1 MVRSIALLLLI
12 TAASVRAFLP
22 SLPVLKSSLRHS
34 SSLRVLAPE
43 PTSAANDEAT
53 PTTPLGLP
61 YTSLTIGVLSDSD
74 YSPFES
80 RVALT
85 PETMAVLVEKGFK
98 CVVQSGA
105 GISNDNIAFPDESYE
120 RVGCSIVKT
129 DSELISASSVIA
141 KIRPPT
147 ASQISELSSDK
158 ILLSQ
163 ISPSLNPEIME
174 PLTKSGATVFDLTSV
189 PRMLSRAQAFDT
201 LSSQANIAGYR
212 SVVEASTVFGR
223 FFSGQ
228 MTAAGKVPPAKVLV
242 LGVGVAGL
250 AAIQTARNMGSIV
263 RAFDVRP
270 VTKEQVESMGAE
282 FLTVDYVEDGSGDGG
297 YAKEMSDGF
306 KAAQAAMML
315 EQAGDVDIIITT
327 ALIPGRKAPIL
338 VTEEMLN
345 AMKTGSVI
353 VDLAAAN
360 GGNVEASVP
369 DSVITTSK
377 GVTIVGFTD
386 LPSRLPAT
394 SSNLFSNN
402 IKNFLL
408 SIGPQTTKNKG
419 YFHIDTSDEAVDNM
433 MIIKDGKDR
442 RDDMTPY
449 SPPAPKAVTEVSTL
463 TPEEIQAEEAA
474 RHKDEFVQT
483 IVYGSVAALALTLVG
498 AKGGASTLLG
508 SFALAGLAGQQV
520 VWGVAPALHSPLM
533 AVTNAISGLT
543 AVGGMSLLA
552 HSQADSIIPNSGAG
566 WAGAVALTLSCVN
579 IVGGFTVS
587 GKMLDLFRRPE
598 DPEEFFELYLV
609 PFGVMVSGLALS
621 AAGVFGDLEGTT
633 SVTGIAGAI
642 CCISA
647 IAALA
652 KQETARAGN
661 AIGIA
666 GVGLGVA
673 STVGDMTLAG
683 ANLAAFEQTA
693 LFAAG
698 GATIGG
704 TLAKGVGPSQ
714 LPETVAGFH
723 SLVGLAAM
731 LGAIGE
737 YLSNSGSL
745 DTGIL
750 ACVYAATWV
759 GGITFTGSIIA
770 YLKLA
775 QVLGS
780 APLILPGKDA
790 INLSALAVSA
800 AGLAAFLDPTLAASV
815 SSDPETVRLAALA
828 MVSLVSSGLGL
839 SLVSS
844 IGGADMPVVITVL
857 NSYSGW
863 ALVAEGFMLQQPLLS
878 EVGALIGFSGAI
890 LTWIMCQ
897 AMNRSVINVI
907 LGGAP
912 ASSAPEGEAKVYD
925 GEVTTANLDAL
936 VESVKEAESIIIVP
950 GYGLAVAQA
959 QFTLA
964 SVVAKLV
971 KMKKRVRFAIHPVA
985 GRMPGQLNVLL
996 AEAGV
1001 PYDIVEEL
1009 EEINDDFE
1017 STDVAL
1023 VIGASDTV
1031 NKGAEE
1037 DENCSIYGMPVLGV
1051 WKAKKTF
1058 VIKRK
1063 LDSVGYAGLV
1073 NPTLY
1078 DEGVDVVLG
1087 DAKDVCEAVNAAL

>member
-1 MVRSIALLLLI
+1 M
-12 TAASVRAFLP
+12 SV
-22 SLPVLKSSLRHS
+22 
-34 SSLRVLAPE
+34 
-43 PTSAANDEAT
+43 
-53 PTTPLGLP
+53 GL
-61 YTSLTIGVLSDSD
+61 LSDQKF
-74 YSPFES
+74 SPYES

-85 PETMAVLVEKGFK
+85 PDTMGTLVDLGFK
-98 CVVQSGA
+98 CFVESGA
-105 GISNDNIAFPDESYE
+105 GVSNGNIAFPDEAYE
-120 RVGCSIVKT
+120 TAGCKIVK
-129 DSELISASSVIA
+129 DDEALIKSAGIIA

-147 ASQISELSSDK
+147 PDQISHLTSDH
-158 ILLSQ
+158 ILFSQ
-163 ISPSLNPEIME
+163 ISPAQNPET
-174 PLTKSGATVFDLTSV
+174 LSSLSSSGSTVFDLTSV

-212 SVVEASTVFGR
+212 AVVEASSVFGR
-223 FFSGQ
+223 FFAGQ

-250 AAIQTARNMGSIV
+250 ASIQTARNMGAIV

-270 VTKEQVESMGAE
+270 VTKEQVESMGAT
-282 FLTVDYVEDGSGDGG
+282 FLEVDYEEDGSGSGG

-315 EQAGDVDIIITT
+315 EQAKDVDIIITT

-338 VTEEMLN
+338 VTDEMLA

-360 GGNVEASVP
+360 GGNVDASVP
-369 DSVITTSK
+369 DSVITTPN
-377 GVTIVGFTD
+377 GVTIVGYTD

-394 SSNLFSNN
+394 SSSLFSNN
-402 IKNFLL
+402 LKNFLL
-408 SIGPQTTKNKG
+408 SIGPQTTKEKG
-419 YFHIDTSDEAVDNM
+419 YFHIDTKDEAVDNM
-433 MIIKDGKDR
+433 MIVKDGKVRWGTDEI
-442 RDDMTPY
+442 TPY
-449 SPPAPKAVTEVSTL
+449 SPPPVKEVAAVDVK
-463 TPEEIQAEEAA
+463 TPEEIQMEEAKKN
-474 RHKDEFVQT
+474 KDEFIQT
-483 IVYGSVAALALTLVG
+483 ITYGTVAAIALTLVG
-498 AKGGASTLLG
+498 AKGGASSLLAT
-508 SFALAGLAGQQV
+508 FALAGLAGQQV

-552 HSQADSIIPNSGAG
+552 HSAQNSDSIIPNGGAG
-566 WAGAVALTLSCVN
+566 WAGAIALLLSCVN
-579 IVGGFTVS
+579 IVGGFEVS
-587 GKMLDLFRRPE
+587 GKMLNLFRRPE
-598 DPEEFFELYLV
+598 DPEEFFELYLI
-609 PFGVMVSGLALS
+609 PFAVMVAGLGLAG
-621 AAGVFGDLEGTT
+621 AGIFGNLEGTT

-647 IAALA
+647 IAGLA
-652 KQETARAGN
+652 NQETARAGN
-661 AIGIA
+661 AIGMA
-666 GVGLGVA
+666 GVGLGIA
-673 STVGDMTLAG
+673 STVGDMSLAG

-693 LFAAG
+693 IFATG
-698 GATIGG
+698 GAAIGG
-704 TLAKGVGPSQ
+704 TLAKGVGPTQ

-737 YLSNSGSL
+737 YLSSGGDS
-745 DTGIL
+745 TGIL
-750 ACVYAATWV
+750 ACVYAATFI
-759 GGITFTGSIIA
+759 GGVTFTGSIIA

-775 QVLGS
+775 QKMGS
-780 APLILPGKDA
+780 APLSLPGRDA
-790 INLSALAVSA
+790 INLAALAVCG
-800 AGLAAFLDPTLAASV
+800 AGLAAFLNPALAASI
-815 SSDPETVRLAALA
+815 STDPEAVRLASLA
-828 MVSLVSSGLGL
+828 TVALVSSGLGL
-839 SLVSS
+839 NLVAS

-863 ALVAEGFMLQQPLLS
+863 ALVAEGFMLQQPLLT
-878 EVGALIGFSGAI
+878 EIGALIGFSGAI

-897 AMNRSVINVI
+897 AMNRSVVSVI
-907 LGGAP
+907 LGGAGTT
-912 ASSAPEGEAKVYD
+912 SSASVGDGEAKVYE
-925 GEVTTANLDAL
+925 GEVTTSSIDSL

-964 SVVAKLV
+964 SVVAKLQ
-971 KMKKRVRFAIHPVA
+971 KMNKKVRFGIHPVA

-1001 PYDIVEEL
+1001 PYDIVEEMD
-1009 EEINDDFE
+1009 EINDDFDD
-1017 STDVAL
+1017 TDVAL

-1037 DENCSIYGMPVLGV
+1037 DESCSIYGMPVLGV
-1051 WKAKKTF
+1051 WRSKQTY

-1063 LDSVGYAGLV
+1063 LDSVGYAGLI

-1078 DEGVDVVLG
+1078 EDNVDVVLS
-1087 DAKDVCEAVNAAL
+1087 DAKDCMEAINAAL